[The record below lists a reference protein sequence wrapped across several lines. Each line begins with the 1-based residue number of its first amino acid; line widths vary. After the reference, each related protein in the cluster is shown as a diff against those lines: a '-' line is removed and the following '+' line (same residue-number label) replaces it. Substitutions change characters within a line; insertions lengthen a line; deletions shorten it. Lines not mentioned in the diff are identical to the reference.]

1 MLLMEITVNDKLLT
15 LPADTTVKDL
25 LMSLNLADRPCAV
38 EVNKQVVPKRDHQSH
53 KLSDGDKIEVVTL
66 VGGG

>member
-1 MLLMEITVNDKLLT
+1 MLLMEITVNDKPLT

>member
-1 MLLMEITVNDKLLT
+1 MLLMEITVNDKPLT

-66 VGGG
+66 IGGG

>member
-1 MLLMEITVNDKLLT
+1 MEITVNDKPLT

-66 VGGG
+66 IGGG